1 VFTGELGS
9 WTTRTTPEG
18 VSKDADNATRGT
30 IVIFR
35 DVQSIYVIAPDNPNA
50 GTMVGI
56 VNDAIDR
63 KAMVDVT
70 LDASTGHITDV
81 HRVVAA

>member
-1 VFTGELGS
+1 
-9 WTTRTTPEG
+9 
-18 VSKDADNATRGT
+18 
-30 IVIFR
+30 
-35 DVQSIYVIAPDNPNA
+35 
-50 GTMVGI
+50 MVGI